1 MRRTR
6 FAFNL
11 FSESA
16 RWVEVC
22 KRQSELPPLS
32 TFNTGRVLPLQS
44 RWAAQFC
51 FNVIVQFRWNSGL
64 L

>member
-32 TFNTGRVLPLQS
+32 TFNTGRALPLQS

-51 FNVIVQFRWNSGL
+51 LF
-64 L
+64 